1 MKNIFQN
8 LAVIFLLTFCTVYSQ
23 SAGEIILKR
32 TDLKLFPILRLSDI
46 YSILPQ
52 IDLYTLDGYHHTSL
66 RNNLFEQT
74 PADITILING
84 VNTDF
89 GFLDKVNLSQLPLDP
104 NSIDSIVIKYYPV
117 NYSGNYSAGVLI
129 DFITKELPEDISF
142 SLSYSTGNE
151 TGDPGPYRYT
161 KYFSKN
167 VDQFGPNT
175 SFNSSYGNNNFGLSL
190 NFIDQVSPATDEA
203 ILMRTPN
210 FIFQNYQVRYSGLS
224 VNSYF
229 KNNKSLHSLF
239 TAFSKTGQP
248 LIGYVYGADIYFD
261 DNLSTEIPYQSQD
274 IYFVS
279 GNKILLN
286 DDDIISIDLNFKH
299 SSAEQ
304 SKLSNDYN
312 FKFDNLLINSKAG
325 FKSSVGV
332 INYFAGLSFEYQNL
346 DSKSD
351 GINHRRN
358 ITSFFASFDFR
369 TSKKLKHTIDFNLR
383 KEKRTSA
390 FFSNITSL
398 FEIDNQNLF
407 MFSASLGNMYNR
419 ESLSGHLKNTGQ
431 FSFNSD
437 TIVSYHKAHN
447 KLSYL
452 FNFDYNYKQNNT
464 RINSGIT
471 CFDDNGLNYILN
483 DFNYND
489 QDRIIENNSQKL
501 FADIGGSRCGF
512 YFGIGHR
519 FLKEFEGRFYYRYE
533 FNLTGDEIYKMLMK
547 RIPAHKVFYLLTYQP
562 AEDLYGSI
570 AFTYLSSS
578 EWIEY
583 RDIGVALN
591 DLYKSKLS
599 QKFLIDFS
607 ITKNLWKEKIKVS
620 AAIKN
625 LLNNRIQYHP
635 IGGTFDLTF
644 YLKVEVNFN
653 SVLKI

>member
-175 SFNSSYGNNNFGLSL
+175 SINSSYGNNNFGLSL

-358 ITSFFASFDFR
+358 ITSFFALFDFR
-369 TSKKLKHTIDFNLR
+369 TTKKFK
-383 KEKRTSA
+383 A
-390 FFSNITSL
+390 
-398 FEIDNQNLF
+398 
-407 MFSASLGNMYNR
+407 YN
-419 ESLSGHLKNTGQ
+419 
-431 FSFNSD
+431 
-437 TIVSYHKAHN
+437 
-447 KLSYL
+447 
-452 FNFDYNYKQNNT
+452 
-464 RINSGIT
+464 
-471 CFDDNGLNYILN
+471 
-483 DFNYND
+483 
-489 QDRIIENNSQKL
+489 
-501 FADIGGSRCGF
+501 
-512 YFGIGHR
+512 
-519 FLKEFEGRFYYRYE
+519 
-533 FNLTGDEIYKMLMK
+533 
-547 RIPAHKVFYLLTYQP
+547 
-562 AEDLYGSI
+562 
-570 AFTYLSSS
+570 
-578 EWIEY
+578 
-583 RDIGVALN
+583 
-591 DLYKSKLS
+591 
-599 QKFLIDFS
+599 
-607 ITKNLWKEKIKVS
+607 
-620 AAIKN
+620 
-625 LLNNRIQYHP
+625 
-635 IGGTFDLTF
+635 
-644 YLKVEVNFN
+644 
-653 SVLKI
+653 